1 MFIPVQCSYSAFAET
16 DSVVKT
22 GGVDETAVDLG
33 FHAHLRTF
41 PPPVATLAV
50 ADALLLNGT
59 AAYALSP
66 APLFAM
72 GDIFSLSVL
81 QILSVLS
88 FLTSVLAV
96 VCVGSGS
103 LYRLSHKIEADV
115 NQPPSEMNV
124 AGAKVPLWNWSASF
138 SLGSLIGDDDD
149 EEVGGTP
156 GYTGGS
162 DLVRMDWHVSRPV
175 RGTCPHFPRSC
186 APSQHVLLFSHTAPA
201 ATRATTSIYGQANYV
216 ATCERRVPRCADA
229 MLTSGAS
236 LATTETRPTTTHAR
250 HAKNYAAF
258 TSHRGRRITTAA
270 QETQMY
276 YAQHDPHAS
285 HRTAPHCPSHI
296 ATLPSLSHRGLVDY
310 LSFIGIVRGFR
321 LGVGYRTDRLYTLV
335 YIFAGCCT

>member
-1 MFIPVQCSYSAFAET
+1 MVEKRSQSVTEMFIPVQCSYSAIAET

-22 GGVDETAVDLG
+22 GGLGETAVDLG
-33 FHAHLRTF
+33 FHAHLPTF

-103 LYRLSHKIEADV
+103 LYRFSHKIEADV

-175 RGTCPHFPRSC
+175 RGTCLVSTGRVHPLSM
-186 APSQHVLLFSHTAPA
+186 PSSSVLQPQPPLAQPPVSMAKLIMSRHVSVVFPA
-201 ATRATTSIYGQANYV
+201 ALTPCSPQA
-216 ATCERRVPRCADA
+216 
-229 MLTSGAS
+229 L
-236 LATTETRPTTTHAR
+236 H
-250 HAKNYAAF
+250 
-258 TSHRGRRITTAA
+258 
-270 QETQMY
+270 
-276 YAQHDPHAS
+276 
-285 HRTAPHCPSHI
+285 
-296 ATLPSLSHRGLVDY
+296 
-310 LSFIGIVRGFR
+310 
-321 LGVGYRTDRLYTLV
+321 
-335 YIFAGCCT
+335 

>member
-1 MFIPVQCSYSAFAET
+1 MIM
-16 DSVVKT
+16 
-22 GGVDETAVDLG
+22 LG
-33 FHAHLRTF
+33 

-175 RGTCPHFPRSC
+175 RVIQPQPPLAQPPVSMAKLIMSRHLQRKPARPRRMPGMPRTTP
-186 APSQHVLLFSHTAPA
+186 PSRLTEA
-201 ATRATTSIYGQANYV
+201 V
-216 ATCERRVPRCADA
+216 A
-229 MLTSGAS
+229 
-236 LATTETRPTTTHAR
+236 
-250 HAKNYAAF
+250 
-258 TSHRGRRITTAA
+258 
-270 QETQMY
+270 
-276 YAQHDPHAS
+276 
-285 HRTAPHCPSHI
+285 
-296 ATLPSLSHRGLVDY
+296 
-310 LSFIGIVRGFR
+310 
-321 LGVGYRTDRLYTLV
+321 
-335 YIFAGCCT
+335 